1 MTGMVRRL
9 TKILLLAGL
18 ALAVTASSGTAGS
31 PTRAPILGVVPHQG
45 MTRAFALRA
54 AMATPQ
60 AAAAAPGDLSLK
72 ASPCKPPACWVMRT
86 NTVHAI
92 YWVPSGQ
99 SVAAGYQSDI
109 DQYLS
114 DVAAASGSQTN
125 VYSVATQYRDS
136 TGYIGNQST
145 FAGSYVDTNP
155 FPASG
160 CTDQVDSICL
170 NDQQVEN
177 EIQNVITAKGWSTG
191 PDSLFILMTPN
202 GVGSCVNAGPNE
214 CSTDFYCAY
223 HSSFSLNSRPV
234 LYANMPYAA
243 GISGC
248 NAGSSPNGNDADSEI
263 NLISHEQSEAI
274 TDPWGNAWQNSSGDE
289 IADICAWKF
298 GAALGGTTGLDAYNQ
313 AINGHHYWLQQEYS
327 NDGST
332 CRLRYVGI
340 PANTVRPALTGV
352 AGFGQSLSVSQG
364 SWTQEPVAYGYQW
377 LRCSATGADCI
388 AISGA
393 TTATHTVVPADGGH
407 RLEAQVA
414 ATNSRG
420 TKTATTRASAAV
432 VIAPAG
438 RKAPRISGQ
447 TRVGRRLA
455 AGKGSWSGPP
465 KTYSFQ
471 WLRCNARGGSC
482 VAVGGATHASY
493 RLTKHDAGHR
503 LRVRV
508 TAVNALG
515 RATATSR
522 ATARVKP

>member
-1 MTGMVRRL
+1 
-9 TKILLLAGL
+9 
-18 ALAVTASSGTAGS
+18 
-31 PTRAPILGVVPHQG
+31 
-45 MTRAFALRA
+45 
-54 AMATPQ
+54 
-60 AAAAAPGDLSLK
+60 
-72 ASPCKPPACWVMRT
+72 
-86 NTVHAI
+86 
-92 YWVPSGQ
+92 
-99 SVAAGYQSDI
+99 
-109 DQYLS
+109 
-114 DVAAASGSQTN
+114 
-125 VYSVATQYRDS
+125 
-136 TGYIGNQST
+136 
-145 FAGSYVDTNP
+145 
-155 FPASG
+155 
-160 CTDQVDSICL
+160 
-170 NDQQVEN
+170 
-177 EIQNVITAKGWSTG
+177 
-191 PDSLFILMTPN
+191 
-202 GVGSCVNAGPNE
+202 
-214 CSTDFYCAY
+214 
-223 HSSFSLNSRPV
+223 
-234 LYANMPYAA
+234 
-243 GISGC
+243 
-248 NAGSSPNGNDADSEI
+248 
-263 NLISHEQSEAI
+263 
-274 TDPWGNAWQNSSGDE
+274 
-289 IADICAWKF
+289 
-298 GAALGGTTGLDAYNQ
+298 
-313 AINGHHYWLQQEYS
+313 
-327 NDGST
+327 
-332 CRLRYVGI
+332 
-340 PANTVRPALTGV
+340 
-352 AGFGQSLSVSQG
+352 VSQG